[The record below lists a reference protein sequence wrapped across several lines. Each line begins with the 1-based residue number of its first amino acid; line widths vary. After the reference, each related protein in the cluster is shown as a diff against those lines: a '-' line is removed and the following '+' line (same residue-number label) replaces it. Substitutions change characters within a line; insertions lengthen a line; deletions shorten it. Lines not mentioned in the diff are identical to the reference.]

1 MSEAVRLVEKYLRE
15 INSYPFKIQSV
26 INREN
31 DYEFTISELN
41 AINEKIEYKLY
52 VDKKYNG
59 KIYNAFDEVIN

>member
-31 DYEFTISELN
+31 DYEFAISELN

>member
-1 MSEAVRLVEKYLRE
+1 MSEAVRLVEKYLRG

-41 AINEKIEYKLY
+41 AIN
-52 VDKKYNG
+52 
-59 KIYNAFDEVIN
+59 